1 MPDFGNAWSKCFD
14 RIKFVRSYWGIFNIK
29 SDKDDP
35 PMTAFDLVPPFSH
48 TRLVCMIAAGGDYST
63 FERLY
68 YEVDHA
74 DVWEAIG
81 LQKAASWTPPPRK
94 EAEEK

>member
-1 MPDFGNAWSKCFD
+1 
-14 RIKFVRSYWGIFNIK
+14 
-29 SDKDDP
+29 
-35 PMTAFDLVPPFSH
+35 
-48 TRLVCMIAAGGDYST
+48 MIAAGGDYST